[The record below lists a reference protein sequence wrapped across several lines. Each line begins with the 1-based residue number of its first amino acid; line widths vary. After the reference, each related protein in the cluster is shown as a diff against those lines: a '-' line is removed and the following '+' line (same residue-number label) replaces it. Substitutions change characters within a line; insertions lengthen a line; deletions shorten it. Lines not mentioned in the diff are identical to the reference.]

1 MKGLAEQLRARRER
15 KGLSQRHLADLMGV
29 HENTVA
35 KLERHPERALLET
48 IERAALALDT
58 STGELFSAPTVQC
71 GKRSGSREIV
81 QVTTIATA

>member
-35 KLERHPERALLET
+35 KLERNPERALFET
-48 IERAALALDT
+48 IEKAAVALDIKT
-58 STGELFSAPTVQC
+58 IYFLEPQC
-71 GKRSGSREIV
+71 NVGSRSVGEV
-81 QVTTIATA
+81 